1 MQKETIDD
9 LAMRIKF
16 ITMKYEGE
24 RVFGNDK
31 DEIKRVIMYHLNQ
44 KPDLKYYINNS
55 YIDELIDLL
64 IEGISDAVARN
75 TENVLQELERSQKE
89 R

>member
-1 MQKETIDD
+1 M
-9 LAMRIKF
+9 
-16 ITMKYEGE
+16 
-24 RVFGNDK
+24 FGNDK
-31 DEIKRVIMYHLNQ
+31 DEIKRVIMYNLNQ

>member
-1 MQKETIDD
+1 M
-9 LAMRIKF
+9 
-16 ITMKYEGE
+16 
-24 RVFGNDK
+24 FGNDK
-31 DEIKRVIMYHLNQ
+31 DEIKRVIIYHLNQ
-44 KPDLKYYINNS
+44 KPDLKYYINNP

-75 TENVLQELERSQKE
+75 TENVLQEMERSQQE

>member
-1 MQKETIDD
+1 M
-9 LAMRIKF
+9 
-16 ITMKYEGE
+16 
-24 RVFGNDK
+24 FGNDK

-44 KPDLKYYINNS
+44 KPDLKYSSNNS

>member
-1 MQKETIDD
+1 M
-9 LAMRIKF
+9 
-16 ITMKYEGE
+16 
-24 RVFGNDK
+24 FGNDK

-44 KPDLKYYINNS
+44 NPDLKYYINNS

>member
-1 MQKETIDD
+1 M
-9 LAMRIKF
+9 
-16 ITMKYEGE
+16 
-24 RVFGNDK
+24 FGNDK

-75 TENVLQELERSQKE
+75 TENVL
-89 R
+89 

>member
-1 MQKETIDD
+1 M
-9 LAMRIKF
+9 
-16 ITMKYEGE
+16 
-24 RVFGNDK
+24 FGNDK
-31 DEIKRVIMYHLNQ
+31 DEIKRVIMYHQNQ

>member
-1 MQKETIDD
+1 
-9 LAMRIKF
+9 
-16 ITMKYEGE
+16 
-24 RVFGNDK
+24 VFGNDK

>member
-1 MQKETIDD
+1 M
-9 LAMRIKF
+9 
-16 ITMKYEGE
+16 
-24 RVFGNDK
+24 FGNDK

-44 KPDLKYYINNS
+44 KPDLKYVLNNS